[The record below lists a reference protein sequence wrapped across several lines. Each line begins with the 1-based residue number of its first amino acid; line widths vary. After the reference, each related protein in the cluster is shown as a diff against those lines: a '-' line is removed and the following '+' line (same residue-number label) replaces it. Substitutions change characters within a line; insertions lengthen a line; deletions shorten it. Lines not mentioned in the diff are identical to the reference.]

1 MSGRRTPC
9 SIARFV
15 LASLVLIA
23 AWSAPAQAGNYKLG
37 HVGPPTHPYQ
47 LGALKFAELVKQ
59 GTQGKIVIDVFPSS
73 QLGNERDLIEGMQL
87 GTVDFV
93 LSSTGPMAAFDP
105 KFGAPDLP
113 FIFRDLNHAYAVL
126 DGAVG
131 KELFAALEKKGI
143 TGLAWFENG
152 FRQVTNSRR
161 AIEKAED
168 LKGLKIRTM
177 ENPIHV
183 AFFKE
188 LGVDPTPM
196 AFGEVFSALE
206 QKVVDGQ
213 ENPVTAVLAA
223 KFFEV
228 QKYLAMTGHV
238 YTAVPLMVR
247 SDLFASFTPEQKK
260 VILDAAREASRYER
274 QLLADQEK
282 TGIEELK
289 KKGMT
294 ITYPD
299 RARLREATAPVYK
312 KFEGTIGKELI
323 QKILD
328 TK

>member
-1 MSGRRTPC
+1 MRRKKANRITPIVIF
-9 SIARFV
+9 SFV
-15 LASLVLIA
+15 FLWITSMMAF
-23 AWSAPAQAGNYKLG
+23 AGNYKLG

-47 LGALKFAELVKQ
+47 LGALKFAELVKE
-59 GTQGKIVIDVFPSS
+59 GTKGQIVIDVFPSS
-73 QLGNERDLIEGMQL
+73 QLGNERDLIEGLQI

-93 LSSTGPMAAFDP
+93 LSSTGPMGSFDP

-113 FIFRDLNHAYAVL
+113 FIFRDLNHAYKVL
-126 DGAVG
+126 DGEVG
-131 KELFAALEKKGI
+131 QELFASLKKKGI

-152 FRQVTNSRR
+152 FRQVTNSKRT
-161 AIEKAED
+161 IEKPED

-183 AFFKE
+183 AFFRE

-213 ENPVTAVLAA
+213 ENPVAAVTAA
-223 KFFEV
+223 KFYEV

-247 SDLFASFTPEQKK
+247 SELFASFSPEQQK
-260 VILDAAREASRYER
+260 VILAAAKEASTYER
-274 QLLADQEK
+274 KLLSDQEK
-282 TGIEELK
+282 IGLEDLQ

-294 ITYPD
+294 ISYPD
-299 RARLREATAPVYK
+299 RAKLQEATAPVYK
-312 KFEGTIGKELI
+312 KFEGTIGKDLI

>member
-1 MSGRRTPC
+1 MRGRATSRIVR
-9 SIARFV
+9 SI
-15 LASLVLIA
+15 LASLVLLA
-23 AWSAPAQAGNYKLG
+23 CGFQVTHAENYKLG

-73 QLGNERDLIEGMQL
+73 QLGNERDLIEGLQI

-93 LSSTGPMAAFDP
+93 LSSTGPMATFDP

-113 FIFRDLNHAYAVL
+113 FIFRDLKHAYAVL

-131 KELFAALEKKGI
+131 KELFDSLKNKGI
-143 TGLAWFENG
+143 IGLAWFENG

-161 AIEKAED
+161 PIEKPED

-213 ENPVTAVLAA
+213 ENPVAAVLTA

-247 SDLFASFTPEQKK
+247 GDLFRSLPPEHQK
-260 VILDAAREASRYER
+260 VIVNAAREASIYER
-274 QLLADQEK
+274 RLLADQEK
-282 TGIEELK
+282 SGIEELK

-299 RARLREATAPVYK
+299 RAKLREATAPVYR
-312 KFEGTIGKELI
+312 KFEKTIGRELI

-328 TK
+328 TP

>member
-1 MSGRRTPC
+1 MGEERAFFRGLIVLVAIVILTAMSTTV
-9 SIARFV
+9 F
-15 LASLVLIA
+15 
-23 AWSAPAQAGNYKLG
+23 AQNYKLG

-73 QLGNERDLIEGMQL
+73 QLGNERDLIEGLQI

-105 KFGAPDLP
+105 KFGVLDLP

-131 KELFAALEKKGI
+131 KELFDSLKKKGI

-152 FRQVTNSRR
+152 FRQVTNSRLP
-161 AIEKAED
+161 IEKPED

-213 ENPVTAVLAA
+213 ENPVAAVLTA
-223 KFFEV
+223 KFYEV

-247 SDLFASFTPEQKK
+247 SDLFQSFTPEQQK
-260 VILDAAREASRYER
+260 VILNAAREASIYER
-274 QLLADQEK
+274 KLLADQEQ
-282 TGIEELK
+282 TGIDELK

-294 ITYPD
+294 ISFPD
-299 RARLREATAPVYK
+299 RKKLKDATAPIYK
-312 KFEGTIGKELI
+312 KFEGTIGKDLI
-323 QKILD
+323 QRILE

>member
-1 MSGRRTPC
+1 MRGRTAPR
-9 SIARFV
+9 IARFV
-15 LASLVLIA
+15 LASLILLAVSSL
-23 AWSAPAQAGNYKLG
+23 PAHAGNYKLG

-161 AIEKAED
+161 PIEKAED

-213 ENPVTAVLAA
+213 ENPVAAILTA

-228 QKYLAMTGHV
+228 QKYLALTGHV

-260 VILDAAREASRYER
+260 VIMDAAREASRYER

-282 TGIEELK
+282 TGLEELK

>member
-1 MSGRRTPC
+1 MAGKKASRIGR
-9 SIARFV
+9 IV
-15 LASLVLIA
+15 LASLWLVSVLT
-23 AWSAPAQAGNYKLG
+23 PAVFAQNYKLG

-73 QLGNERDLIEGMQL
+73 QLGNERDLIEGLQL

-93 LSSTGPMAAFDP
+93 LSSTGPMATFDP

-113 FIFRDLNHAYAVL
+113 FIFRDLKHAYSVL

-131 KELFAALEKKGI
+131 RELFESLKKKGI

-161 AIEKAED
+161 PIEKPED
-168 LKGLKIRTM
+168 LKGMKIRTM

-213 ENPVTAVLAA
+213 ENPVAAVLSA
-223 KFFEV
+223 KFYEV

-247 SDLFASFTPEQKK
+247 SDLFNSFSPEQRA
-260 VILDAAREASRYER
+260 VIVNAAKEASTYER

-282 TGIEELK
+282 TGLEELR

-299 RARLREATAPVYK
+299 RAKLRDATVPVYK
-312 KFEGTIGKELI
+312 KYEGTIGKDLI
-323 QKILD
+323 QRILE
-328 TK
+328 TP

>member
-1 MSGRRTPC
+1 MAKNRNTVIQ
-9 SIARFV
+9 SIVV
-15 LASLVLIA
+15 LSALLLGASA
-23 AWSAPAQAGNYKLG
+23 AFSGNYKLG

-47 LGALKFAELVKQ
+47 LGAVKFAELVKE
-59 GTQGKIVIDVFPSS
+59 GTKGQIVIDSFPSS
-73 QLGNERDLIEGMQL
+73 QLGNERDLIEGLQL

-93 LSSTGPMAAFDP
+93 LSSTGPMASFDP

-113 FIFRDLNHAYAVL
+113 FIFRDLSHAYKCL
-126 DGAVG
+126 DGDVG
-131 KELFAALEKKGI
+131 QELFAALKKKGI

-152 FRQVTNSRR
+152 FRQVTNSKR
-161 AIEKAED
+161 AIEKPED

-183 AFFKE
+183 AFFRE

-213 ENPVTAVLAA
+213 ENPIAAVTAA

-247 SDLFASFTPEQKK
+247 SDLFNSFTPEQQQ
-260 VILDAAREASRYER
+260 VILSAAKEASAYER
-274 QLLADQEK
+274 KLLADQEK
-282 TGIEELK
+282 TGIEELRK
-289 KKGMT
+289 RGMT
-294 ITYPD
+294 VTYPD
-299 RARLREATAPVYK
+299 RAKLLNATAPVYQ

-323 QKILD
+323 RKIID